1 MPQLDRVKEE
11 LGYFKLL
18 QGIALVTFLSLVGW
32 LVSASNGAER
42 ITVTL
47 AIGGVALLATAILA
61 LHREIGRRIDEIG
74 KL

>member
-32 LVSASNGAER
+32 LVSASDGAER
-42 ITVTL
+42 IAVTL
-47 AIGGVALLATAILA
+47 AIG
-61 LHREIGRRIDEIG
+61 E
-74 KL
+74 